1 MFERKPASPE
11 LRMKARN
18 NFVLSIIS
26 LSLSTMPINFVN
38 YVSTI
43 ILDQASNR
51 VLTTV
56 EKIVFTA
63 ATVID
68 AVVLLPVIYYFV
80 SAIIDD
86 INSKK

>member
-1 MFERKPASPE
+1 MFERKLASPE

-51 VLTTV
+51 VLPTV
-56 EKIVFTA
+56 EKLVFTA

-86 INSKK
+86 INSKR